1 MTEFYPGPY
10 EVEIFYTEG
19 SVEHKQRLNCSIVG
33 EAGVGEPFS
42 AFSVDSRGG
51 AAIALNAAVDAYIAL
66 MRPFFASTT
75 NITIANLYK
84 YVANSYDKSFLA
96 TYDINQ
102 LGSAVG
108 SAQLNHQT
116 FLTFTTQIGNNIKL
130 TWLDDV
136 SSSNSRIPIRD
147 SGVGYQAM
155 ATYLVGSTNWILARD
170 GAFPAGRLNFVG
182 GQNEALFKRRN
193 R

>member
-19 SVEHKQRLNCSIVG
+19 GIEHKQRLNCVVVVEG
-33 EAGVGEPFS
+33 GVGDPFS
-42 AFSVDSRGG
+42 SFSVDSKGG
-51 AAIALNAAVDAYIAL
+51 GILALNAAVDAYIAL
-66 MRPFFASTT
+66 MRPFFAATA

-102 LGSAVG
+102 IGSAAGAVN
-108 SAQLNHQT
+108 LNHQT
-116 FLTFTTQIGNNIKL
+116 FLTFTTQLGNNIKF

-136 SSSNSRIPIRD
+136 SASNARIPIRD
-147 SGVGYQAM
+147 SGAGYQAM
-155 ATYLVGSTNWILARD
+155 ATYLVGGTNWILARD
-170 GAFPAGRLNFVG
+170 GSFPAGRLNFVG